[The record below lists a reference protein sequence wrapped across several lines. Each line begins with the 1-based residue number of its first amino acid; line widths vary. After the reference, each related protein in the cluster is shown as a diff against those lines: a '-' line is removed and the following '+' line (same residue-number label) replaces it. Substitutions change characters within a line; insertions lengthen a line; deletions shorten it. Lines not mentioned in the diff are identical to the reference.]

1 MNPLPSAKSAPI
13 CARKRALKLGT
24 NETLDWEAISEGPK
38 SLLKQQ
44 QTTAAT
50 LILKQNVSSK
60 VSFIIDG
67 LFGHLLL
74 LLLRDLR

>member
-44 QTTAAT
+44 TTAAT

-60 VSFIIDG
+60 VSFTIDG
-67 LFGHLLL
+67 LFGLLL
-74 LLLRDLR
+74 LLLLHLR